1 MKSITVSSL
10 ARYVVA
16 NPFLSSLLIL
26 MVMITGLVTG
36 SLAIVIASGVL
47 AFGRPVFYC
56 FLYSSKDDSGKST
69 AIESDRRTSF
79 ARPSSNRAMAFDIR

>member
-1 MKSITVSSL
+1 MKSITASCL

-26 MVMITGLVTG
+26 TVMIAGLVTG
-36 SLAIVIASGVL
+36 SLAVVIVSGVL

-56 FLYSSKDDSGKST
+56 VLYSAKADAGKST
-69 AIESDRRTSF
+69 VIETDRR
-79 ARPSSNRAMAFDIR
+79 PSDSAMAFDLR